1 MRNTRFKIQNSRMH
15 ALRLFLVFAFS
26 LLTINYSL
34 LTFSYAAHPLITD
47 DAGTQGKGKFQLE
60 FNTEFSKD
68 KETVEGVTF
77 KSTGGEVAAVFSYGV
92 TDNVDIVFGLPY
104 LWFRDK
110 EDGVTVSKE
119 NGIGDVSLELKW
131 RFYEHEGLSFA
142 LKPGITLPTGDE
154 NKGLGTGRTAGSI
167 FLIATKEVEPFAV
180 HFNLGYLRNENKADE
195 RKNLWHASLAG
206 EAEILKDLKVVANIG
221 VERDPDKGSNS
232 NPAFILGGVIY
243 SLSENIDIDFGIKGG
258 LNKTETDLTFLAGM
272 ALRF

>member
-154 NKGLGTGRTAGSI
+154 NKGLGTGRAAGSI
-167 FLIATKEVEPFAV
+167 FLIATKEVKPFVV

-221 VERDPDKGSNS
+221 VERNPDKGSNS